1 MSARPVQAIVV
12 GTSAGGLRALHVL
25 LRGLDRALPVP
36 TVIVSHTGSSDM
48 GIFCELLAHYS
59 RLPVEEARER
69 VRPRPGVVYVAPSG
83 YHLLVERSGRF
94 ALSIDA
100 KVGFSRPSID
110 VLFESAAE
118 TWGSGLVAVILTGAN
133 HDGAAGLCRV
143 RACGGVAIV
152 QDPAT
157 AEAAAMPEGALA
169 LAGADHCLPLEAIA
183 PLLNRMCHA

>member
-1 MSARPVQAIVV
+1 MSGRQVQAIVV
-12 GTSAGGLRALHVL
+12 GASAGGLRALHVL

-36 TVIVSHTGSSDM
+36 MVIVSHTGSSDM
-48 GIFCELLAHYS
+48 GVFCELLAHYS
-59 RLPVEEARER
+59 CLPVEEARER
-69 VRPRPGVVYVAPSG
+69 ARPRAGVVHVAPSG
-83 YHLLVERSGRF
+83 YHLLIERSGRF

-118 TWGSGLVAVILTGAN
+118 TWGSGLIAVVLTGAN
-133 HDGAAGLCRV
+133 HDGAAGLLRV
-143 RACGGVAIV
+143 RRRGGIAVV

-157 AEAAAMPEGALA
+157 AEAAAMPEAALA

-183 PLLNRMCHA
+183 PLLNRMCLA